1 MLVLRNIDH
10 LFGCPAL
17 LCAAV
22 RHSERFNTGTLVL
35 QPSRTLYQQ
44 LIAAMATTPSYTGG
58 DQGFLNAVFPDLPAA
73 LLFTPAAHL
82 DTHSSSSTHSA
93 HSSRRQ
99 VQESVQHHPEAAA
112 SGNGSSA
119 RTMRLP
125 TVYNSDIG
133 LFVVNGNRW
142 PVPRSELHVLHYTLG
157 PLKPWHWWGSWLL
170 AEAGVWREAR
180 ARLPPDAAGR
190 TAGRSRRQ
198 AVAELWLPVLPC
210 AVALLVLSGGRL
222 RGLQPRLRALRGVE
236 ASPNKASIGGRHG
249 SSLLRLVAASLAA
262 GYGSLGLAVVLV
274 ALLVPAETPPSI
286 AWCVAYEWGFCVWYG
301 LYCLFLDSCLP
312 AGRRARPA
320 GCSRPWRAT
329 AACALA
335 VALPLMAAPWCSHL
349 LGLRSLVGTV
359 LATVAC
365 ALVGSVVLTASL
377 VLLPLLW
384 SHQLWGAQQA
394 DSGAAGVYDDHVL

>member
-17 LCAAV
+17 LCAAL
-22 RHSERFNTGTLVL
+22 RHSERFNTGTMVL
-35 QPSRTLYQQ
+35 QPSRQLYQQ
-44 LIAAMATTPSYTGG
+44 LAAAMATTPSYTGG
-58 DQGFLNAVFPDLPAA
+58 DQGFLNTVFSDLPAA
-73 LLFTPAAHL
+73 PLFAPAAP
-82 DTHSSSSTHSA
+82 SSS
-93 HSSRRQ
+93 RQ
-99 VQESVQHHPEAAA
+99 LQELLPQLREAGQRHEAA
-112 SGNGSSA
+112 GNGSSA
-119 RTMRLP
+119 RTMRLR
-125 TVYNSDIG
+125 TVYNADIG

-142 PVPRSELHVLHYTLG
+142 AVPRSQLHVLHYTLG
-157 PLKPWHWWGSWLL
+157 PLKPWQWWGSWLL
-170 AEAGVWREAR
+170 AEAGAWREAR

-190 TAGRSRRQ
+190 TAGLSRRQ
-198 AVAELWLPVLPC
+198 AVAELWLPLLPC

-222 RGLQPRLRALRGVE
+222 RGLQQRLRSLRGVE
-236 ASPNKASIGGRHG
+236 ASPGKAATGGRHG

-274 ALLVPAETPPSI
+274 ALLVPAETTPGI

-301 LYCLFLDSCLP
+301 LYCLFLDGCLP

-384 SHQLWGAQQA
+384 SQQLWGGQQV
-394 DSGAAGVYDDHVL
+394 DCGAAGVYDDHVL